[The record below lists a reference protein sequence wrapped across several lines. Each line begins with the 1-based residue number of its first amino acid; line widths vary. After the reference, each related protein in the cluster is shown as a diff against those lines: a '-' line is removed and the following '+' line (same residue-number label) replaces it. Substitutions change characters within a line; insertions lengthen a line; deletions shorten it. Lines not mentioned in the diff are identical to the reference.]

1 MKITI
6 FHEVDRI
13 IHLIFMRKKLKLRE
27 VICLGLPVFPFP
39 KNYLQ
44 VNLSDQAGS
53 AYSSPY
59 HIRTHQG
66 QGTRSGW
73 SLPRQPTPPAA
84 LHGRIS
90 PSLAPLGRPRAQGRT
105 DYRLGAASLLS
116 GIHLPRGRSGGHRP
130 GLFLMVTASLMAF
143 LLQSSVSSRAR

>member
-1 MKITI
+1 M
-6 FHEVDRI
+6 
-13 IHLIFMRKKLKLRE
+13 IFMRKKLKLRE
-27 VICLGLPVFPFP
+27 VTCLGLPVFPFP

-53 AYSSPY
+53 AYSSSY
-59 HIRTHQG
+59 HICTHQG

-73 SLPRQPTPPAA
+73 SLPRQPTPPPA

-90 PSLAPLGRPRAQGRT
+90 HNLGPLGRPRAQGRT

-116 GIHLPRGRSGGHRP
+116 GIHLPRLGLRGQVWRTQARP
-130 GLFLMVTASLMAF
+130 LPHGDSLPHGLLAPELS
-143 LLQSSVSSRAR
+143 